1 MRDRRILVLENIL
14 RQPIGGYS
22 FSRDVGHAAYTDFRI
37 WSLAS
42 EKKVMLE
49 GKLAGRKLCAD
60 QLVRCAPCRITSIG
74 GMYRSASNQCNAAE
88 KGKKSGNDA
97 RRYWGPE
104 YLSDNFRKRLVRL

>member
-1 MRDRRILVLENIL
+1 MRDRRILVLEKIL
-14 RQPIGGYS
+14 RQSIGGYS
-22 FSRDVGHAAYTDFRI
+22 FSRDVRHAAHTDFRV

-60 QLVRCAPCRITSIG
+60 QLVRRAPRRTVSIG
-74 GMYRSASNQCNAAE
+74 GTYRCASNQCNAAE
-88 KGKKSGNDA
+88 NGKKSGNDA